1 MNKYIITGTV
11 AAIAILAAFF
21 GFSKYFGAAP
31 QLAGGVVAAD
41 RMNYST
47 IDGNT
52 GSTTASVI
60 GGAFVS
66 PTATSTLIAG
76 VSDID
81 ALTFFGSTVG
91 SSSNM
96 TVGVSFYESMDT
108 TCNTNSASSTWYAMN
123 VIQAPATS
131 TMQLASSTTYTF
143 SGYTG
148 AMGSFDF
155 NVPFAPAQCI
165 KANVFPVAGSGNFQI
180 WYGFGAS
187 RQGYSIPN

>member
-81 ALTFFGSTVG
+81 YILWFNSRLIIQHDGGSELLRIHGYYVQ
-91 SSSNM
+91 
-96 TVGVSFYESMDT
+96 Y
-108 TCNTNSASSTWYAMN
+108 
-123 VIQAPATS
+123 
-131 TMQLASSTTYTF
+131 QLSV
-143 SGYTG
+143 
-148 AMGSFDF
+148 F
-155 NVPFAPAQCI
+155 NVVRNECHSDARYFNDATRKLDDIHLQRVHRCNGLIRLQRAIRSCTMHQSKRVPCCRF
-165 KANVFPVAGSGNFQI
+165 
-180 WYGFGAS
+180 
-187 RQGYSIPN
+187 R